1 MPCHKFALCREGGGD
16 GAVEQEGGCREKAFL
31 KTIPNSK
38 VIKLLYGILK
48 YSKYSVGLTEV
59 LPCLN
64 TGDVRWHSCD
74 CAWVAS
80 MTDRSV

>member
-1 MPCHKFALCREGGGD
+1 MSGGGE
-16 GAVEQEGGCREKAFL
+16 GTEQLNKKGGCREKAFL

-38 VIKLLYGILK
+38 GIKLLCGILK
-48 YSKYSVGLTEV
+48 DSKCSVGLTEV

-64 TGDVRWHSCD
+64 TGDVRWHSLCD